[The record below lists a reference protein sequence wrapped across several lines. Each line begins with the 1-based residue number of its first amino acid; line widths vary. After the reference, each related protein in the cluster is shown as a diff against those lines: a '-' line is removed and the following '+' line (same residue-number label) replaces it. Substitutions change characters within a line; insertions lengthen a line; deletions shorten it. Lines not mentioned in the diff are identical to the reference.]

1 MSGPA
6 ARRTGVGLLAL
17 AAVVPLFTLSN
28 YRLGILA
35 LVLSYAVASLA
46 QNLLAA
52 YADVPSLGNVVFFAA
67 SAYTAGGLLFL
78 THASPLIA
86 LPLGVVAAGVLGLVI
101 GLPAL
106 RVSGMHLAVV
116 SVALVFVGQELAQQW
131 ESGHAPQGV
140 TVADPSWLLQERN
153 LYLVAIMVVAVTY
166 VATWNVL
173 RSRSG
178 RAIVAASE
186 NPYAGAA
193 SGIDAAR
200 YRLLAFVLSGLL
212 TGTGG
217 VVYMYYAPTVLHG
230 AFTLDLSLA
239 FLTMMIVG
247 GSGSLGGSLLGAF
260 IIGLLPQVLELLPST
275 IGRVDLQQSV
285 NGIYALLLLVTL
297 RFFPDGLWN
306 ILAGGVGRLMSDN
319 NEVSTG
325 DGRQ

>member
-1 MSGPA
+1 MSGA
-6 ARRTGVGLLAL
+6 VARRAGVGLLAI
-17 AAVVPLFTLSN
+17 AAVVALFSLSN

-35 LVLSYAVASLA
+35 LVSSYAVASLA
-46 QNLLAA
+46 QNLLAG

-67 SAYTAGGLLFL
+67 SAYTAGGLMFL
-78 THASPLIA
+78 EHASPLLA

-140 TVADPSWLLQERN
+140 PVADPSWLLQERN
-153 LYLVAIMVVAVTY
+153 LYLVAIIVVAVSY

-178 RAIVAASE
+178 RAIVAVSE

-193 SGIDAAR
+193 SGIDATR

-217 VVYMYYAPTVLHG
+217 VIYMYYAPTVLHG

-247 GSGSLGGSLLGAF
+247 GSGTLGGSLLGAL
-260 IIGLLPQVLELLPST
+260 IIGLLPQLLQLLPST
-275 IGRVDLQQSV
+275 IGRVNLQQSI
-285 NGIYALLLLVTL
+285 NGLYALLLLLTL
-297 RFFPDGLWN
+297 RFFPDGLWTM
-306 ILAGGVGRLMSDN
+306 LAGGLGRLTRDN
-319 NEVSTG
+319 NGAGAGES
-325 DGRQ
+325 RQ

>member
-6 ARRTGVGLLAL
+6 VRRAGVGLLAL

-35 LVLSYAVASLA
+35 LVSSYAVASLA
-46 QNLLAA
+46 QNLLAG

-67 SAYTAGGLLFL
+67 SAYTAGGLMFL
-78 THASPLIA
+78 KHANPLIA

-131 ESGHAPQGV
+131 ESGHAPQGIPV
-140 TVADPSWLLQERN
+140 IDPNWLLQERN
-153 LYLVAIMVVAVTY
+153 LYVVAIIVVAVTY

-178 RAIVAASE
+178 CAIVAVSE

-212 TGTGG
+212 TGTAG
-217 VVYMYYAPTVLHG
+217 VIYMYYAPTVLHG

-239 FLTMMIVG
+239 FLTMMILG
-247 GSGSLGGSLLGAF
+247 GSGSLGGSLLGAL
-260 IIGLLPQVLELLPST
+260 IIGLLPQLLQLLPST
-275 IGRVDLQQSV
+275 IGRVNLQQLV
-285 NGIYALLLLVTL
+285 NGVYALLLLLTL
-297 RFFPDGLWN
+297 RFFPDGLWTV
-306 ILAGGVGRLMSDN
+306 LAGGLARLVPGKNDA
-319 NEVSTG
+319 G
-325 DGRQ
+325 AADGRR

>member
-6 ARRTGVGLLAL
+6 VRRAGVGLLAL
-17 AAVVPLFTLSN
+17 VAVVALFTLSN

-35 LVLSYAVASLA
+35 LVSSYAVASLA
-46 QNLLAA
+46 QNLLAG

-67 SAYTAGGLLFL
+67 SAYTAGGLMFL
-78 THASPLIA
+78 KHASPLIA
-86 LPLGVVAAGVLGLVI
+86 LPLGVVAAGALGLVI

-131 ESGHAPQGV
+131 ESGHAPQGIPV
-140 TVADPSWLLQERN
+140 TEPNWLLQERN
-153 LYLVAIMVVAVTY
+153 LYVVAIIVVAVTY

-178 RAIVAASE
+178 RAIVAVSE

-212 TGTGG
+212 TGTAG
-217 VVYMYYAPTVLHG
+217 VIYMYYAPTVLHG

-239 FLTMMIVG
+239 FLTMMILG
-247 GSGSLGGSLLGAF
+247 GSGSIGGSLLGAL
-260 IIGLLPQVLELLPST
+260 IIGLLPQLLQLLPST
-275 IGRVDLQQSV
+275 IGRVNLQQSV
-285 NGIYALLLLVTL
+285 NGVYALLLLVTL
-297 RFFPDGLWN
+297 RFFPDGLWTV
-306 ILAGGVGRLMSDN
+306 LAGGLARLVPDKYDA
-319 NEVSTG
+319 G
-325 DGRQ
+325 AADGRR